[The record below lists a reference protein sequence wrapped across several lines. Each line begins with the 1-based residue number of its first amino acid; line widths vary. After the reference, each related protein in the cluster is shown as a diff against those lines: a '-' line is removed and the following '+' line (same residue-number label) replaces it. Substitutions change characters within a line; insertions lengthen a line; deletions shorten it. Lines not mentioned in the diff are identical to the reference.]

1 MTNTRQPTDRQLEPT
16 LPPLSSTGAWGR
28 RAKYFIPRNIF
39 HNCKTHGFVVYFNI
53 ISNKT
58 RLVNL
63 LRDYTY
69 QHNSF
74 YLINRDLFSYF
85 HKTTY
90 LTLQYFVRTHE
101 LPAKDWM
108 SVWCCWFHISICF
121 FAYMRAGGE
130 QKNMLNAGQKCIFG
144 SLQALVV

>member
-1 MTNTRQPTDRQLEPT
+1 MLILIICGHIFVFQVIMTNTRQRQPTDSSNRRY
-16 LPPLSSTGAWGR
+16 PLSSTGAWGR
-28 RAKYFIPRNIF
+28 RAKHFIPRNIF
-39 HNCKTHGFVVYFNI
+39 HNCKTHGFVVYFHI

-74 YLINRDLFSYF
+74 YLINRDLFYYF
-85 HKTTY
+85 HKTTH

-101 LPAKDWM
+101 LPAKD
-108 SVWCCWFHISICF
+108 
-121 FAYMRAGGE
+121 
-130 QKNMLNAGQKCIFG
+130 
-144 SLQALVV
+144 